1 MSRFIMSRFKLL
13 FAVVS
18 VCCLA
23 VSSAVAQEPLPAK
36 SPEKNPIEVIEEQSE
51 GNVSI
56 QMPEDLLEQILST
69 PKAGPKSQ
77 GASQHRSKARAHL
90 SGYRVQVF
98 SDGHNPSSLQARA
111 RARGSAIAA
120 RLPKYR
126 GQVYTYSRSPN
137 WYTAVGNFESLG
149 EANAAL
155 NELRRAFPAFASEMR
170 VVKSSIVRLK

>member
-1 MSRFIMSRFKLL
+1 MTRFIMSRFKLL
-13 FAVVS
+13 IAVIS
-18 VCCLA
+18 VFCLT

-51 GNVSI
+51 GNVTI
-56 QMPEDLLEQILST
+56 QMPEDLLEQILSI
-69 PKAGPKSQ
+69 PKVGSRTQ
-77 GASQHRSKARAHL
+77 GASQHKGKGKAHL

-120 RLPKYR
+120 RLSKYR

-155 NELRRAFPAFASEMR
+155 QELRRTFPAFAPEMR